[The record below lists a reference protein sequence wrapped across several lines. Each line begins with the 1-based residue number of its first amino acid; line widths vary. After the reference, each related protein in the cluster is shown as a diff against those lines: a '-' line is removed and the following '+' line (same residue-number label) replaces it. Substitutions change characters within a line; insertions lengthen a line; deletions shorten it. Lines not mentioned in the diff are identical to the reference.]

1 MSYNKYGN
9 TKVQVDGIDFDSKK
23 EAARYGVVELLQMG
37 QRISQLQLQVKMD
50 ILVNDMKIC
59 AYVADFTYF
68 DEHGKLV
75 IEDVKSEIT
84 RKLPVYRL
92 KKKLIKAIYGI
103 EITEI

>member
-23 EAARYGVVELLQMG
+23 EAARYGVLKLLERG
-37 QRISQLQLQVKMD
+37 KRISQLQLQVKMD
-50 ILVNDMKIC
+50 ILVNETKIC
-59 AYVADFTYF
+59 DYVADFTYL
-68 DEHGKLV
+68 DEHGNKV